1 VSACPKV
8 PGCGREHAGCVAH
21 NYSGAPCGGIPMR
34 GTEPKHCRKH
44 VGVKTEIIKAQWDAR
59 QEGERIRAT
68 YDLPAQSDPL
78 TELLRISREIVTW
91 KDVCRVM
98 IGDLAGMDG
107 AAEQV
112 RIRFYESSLDRAARV
127 LSDVVRLG
135 VEDRL
140 ARVEERQTNLSI
152 AAVEAALVELAPL
165 LGYDPDRPE
174 IHAVISK
181 HLLAI
186 QREEDPAHG

>member
-1 VSACPKV
+1 MSACPKGTA
-8 PGCGREHAGCVAH
+8 GCGRDHAGCTAH
-21 NYSGAPCGGIPMR
+21 NRLGAPCGWPPMK
-34 GTEPKHCRKH
+34 GADKCYKHIGR
-44 VGVKTEIIKAQWDAR
+44 KTEVVKAEWDAR
-59 QEGERIRAT
+59 QQGERIRAE
-68 YDLPAQSDPL
+68 YDLPVQSDPL
-78 TELLRISREIVTW
+78 RELLRISREIVTW

>member
-1 VSACPKV
+1 
-8 PGCGREHAGCVAH
+8 
-21 NYSGAPCGGIPMR
+21 MR

-78 TELLRISREIVTW
+78 TELLRISRESVTW

-112 RIRFYESSLDRAARV
+112 RIRFYENALDRSAKV
-127 LSDVVRLG
+127 LSDIVRLG
-135 VEDRL
+135 IEDRL
-140 ARVEERQTNLSI
+140 AMVDERQTNLSI
-152 AAVEAALVELAPL
+152 AAVESAMSELAPL
-165 LGYDPDRPE
+165 LGYDPERPE
-174 IHAVISK
+174 IREVIAK
-181 HLLAI
+181 HLRAI
-186 QREEDPAHG
+186 QREAT